1 MVVGSIPILNILMLS
16 KIINRL
22 RNAYMVYHIEVSFKD
37 VGFCS
42 KILNILWKENLIRGY
57 KKTNTGIITVFLR
70 YHEGSPI
77 CTRLAI
83 LSSPRDRLYLSLLDL
98 SRIVNNSWSGVFIV
112 STTKGI
118 MSGKEA
124 IRKGEGGE
132 ILAYA
137 S

>member
-1 MVVGSIPILNILMLS
+1 MLS
-16 KIINRL
+16 KLINRL
-22 RNAYMVYHIEVSFKD
+22 RNAYMVYHIKVSFKD

-42 KILNILWKENLIRGY
+42 KILDILWEENLILGY
-57 KKTNTGIITVFLR
+57 KKTNDGFITVFLR
-70 YHEGSPI
+70 YYEGSPI
-77 CTRLAI
+77 CSRLII
-83 LSSPRDRLYLSLLDL
+83 LSSPRDRIYLSLLDL
-98 SRIVNNSWSGVFIV
+98 SRILNNSWSGIFIV